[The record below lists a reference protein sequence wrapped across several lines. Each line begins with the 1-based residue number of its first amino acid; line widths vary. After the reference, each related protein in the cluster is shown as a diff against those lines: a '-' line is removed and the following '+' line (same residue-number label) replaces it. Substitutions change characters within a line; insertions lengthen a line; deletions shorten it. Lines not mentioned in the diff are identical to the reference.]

1 MAVEKKDT
9 PIQSLVRM
17 TLGQKVFVNLLFVL
31 LMVVGVFCVLEL
43 PVERYPDVRMGKVI
57 ITGFLPGA
65 SPDEVETLVTRK
77 IEDALEDLEN
87 VEFIRSRSFRQRAS
101 IMVKFLDDTDYDTL
115 YDELRFKV
123 LSIQNDL
130 PDEMDPPSFTV
141 IRVSEWLPVIS
152 VNLVGERSN
161 RALTLMAEE
170 MKIPLQRIPGVKE
183 VKIDGEYEREFHVS
197 LDPQKL
203 MRLGVTFDEVGKA
216 LEGANISV
224 PAGDFVSD
232 SGEYVIVVDEK
243 FRSRDEIAATVVRRD
258 LDGSFVTV
266 GDVLSHAGMN
276 YRDPFVISSVNGK
289 DSLSVKV
296 VKTPDGNALDIGA
309 AVEEVVADYQSVLD
323 KEGVEAVLT
332 QDQRVY
338 INENINTLG
347 SNLLVG
353 ILLVCGCIWIVMGF
367 RNAMLTTV
375 GVPFSFLV
383 TMIIMW
389 LTNNS
394 INEITLFS
402 FVLVSGIIVD
412 DAIVVVENIY
422 RHVQDGK
429 PLKDAVVDGTSE
441 VFLPVL
447 AATSTTI
454 AAFLPMLIMSGSTGE
469 FFAQVPKAV
478 TFAIIASIIECLF
491 ILPPHFLDWPGA
503 RKLEQEA
510 RTHARRASDPKFLIT
525 LKKITDRVLRLS
537 MRHKWKSLLVVFGAF
552 FMAVVILV
560 VSVTGVMPLL
570 RIKFFPDEYNLFYVS
585 MEGPVGT
592 DVYISSRKG
601 KEVSAFIKEFGPGTV
616 KSASALAGMD
626 INEDYENV
634 FGSNRAIVIVEL
646 PAKDDQAFMDNPDN
660 DPLLLLDTVREKVD
674 TLATDGWTFRVW
686 PEKGGPPAGKD
697 VNIRVLG
704 PDQEAVQGLRDEVYA
719 WIKNNQKI
727 APYLIDFVSDTGADN
742 RVFRFS
748 PVPSLVSE
756 YGLTPAQVISLAGG
770 LLDGRFVGKFRAVD
784 EDIDLRMKIDKR
796 YLTQPEDALDI
807 PVLEDDEGPVRV
819 GDLVEVQTYREPGQL
834 NRFQGQRAVTLTAN
848 IRTGAPVNA
857 PSVVHDVKA
866 FYETIQGKYPGAT
879 LSFAGEFESTGRS
892 FTSLMYAFFIAIMII
907 YTILACQF
915 QSYTQPVVI
924 LSAVAF
930 ALTGVVFGTFL
941 TRSLFT
947 VNSFIATVGV
957 TGVVVN
963 DSLVLLDFIN
973 RLYASGYSRA
983 EAIREGVRI
992 RLRPI
997 LLTTLTTTL
1006 GLLPMALGI
1015 PYYSLVW
1022 GTMATT
1028 FVTGLCV
1035 ATTLT
1040 LFIMP
1045 IEWDL
1050 LMRRKERKEQ
1060 KRAAQLGL
1068 DASDAG
1074 T

>member
-1 MAVEKKDT
+1 MAIVKKDSV
-9 PIQSLVRM
+9 IQSIVRG
-17 TLGQKVFVNLLFVL
+17 TLGQKVFINLLFVL
-31 LMVVGVFCVLEL
+31 LMVVGTFCVFDL

-57 ITGFLPGA
+57 ISGFLPGA

-77 IEDALEDLEN
+77 IEDSLEDLQD

-101 IMVKFLDDTDYDTL
+101 ILVKFVDDTDYDTL

-130 PDEMDPPSFTV
+130 PDEMDPPTFTV

-170 MKIPLQRIPGVKE
+170 MKLPLQRIAGVKE
-183 VKIDGEYEREFHVS
+183 VKIDGEYTREFHVS

-243 FRSRDEIAATVVRRD
+243 FRSRDEIGATVVRRD

-266 GDVLSHAGMN
+266 GDVWSSAGMS
-276 YRDPFVISSVNGK
+276 YRDPFVVSSVNGK
-289 DSLSVKV
+289 DSVSIKII
-296 VKTPDGNALDIGA
+296 KTPDGNALDIGA
-309 AVEEVVADYQSVLD
+309 EVEQVVANFQSILD
-323 KEGVEAVLT
+323 KEGVDAVMT
-332 QDQRVY
+332 QDQRTYV
-338 INENINTLG
+338 NENINTLG

-353 ILLVCGCIWIVMGF
+353 IFLVCGCIWLVMGF
-367 RNAMLTTV
+367 RNAMLTTI
-375 GVPFSFLV
+375 GVPFAFLV

-429 PLKDAVVDGTSE
+429 PLKEAVVDGTSE

-447 AATSTTI
+447 AATSTTV

-469 FFAQVPKAV
+469 FFALVPKAV

-491 ILPPHFLDWPGA
+491 ILPPHFLDWPGSKNLEAHA
-503 RKLEQEA
+503 RK
-510 RTHARRASDPKFLIT
+510 HAHAPDPKFMVVLRNV
-525 LKKITDRVLRLS
+525 TDRMLQLS
-537 MRHKWKSLLVVFGAF
+537 MRHKWKSLLIVFGAF
-552 FMAVVILV
+552 FMALVILG

-570 RIKFFPDEYNLFYVS
+570 RIKFFPDEYSLFYVS

-592 DVYISSRKG
+592 DVYTSSKKA
-601 KEVSAFIKEFGPGTV
+601 KEVSVFINGFGPGTT
-616 KSASALAGMD
+616 KAASALAGMD

-634 FGSNRAIVIVEL
+634 FGSNRAIVTVEL
-646 PAKDDQAFMDNPDN
+646 PAKGVQEFIENPEN
-660 DPLLLLDTVREKVD
+660 DPVLLLDIVRAKIKHFEEG
-674 TLATDGWTFRVW
+674 GWHLRVW

-704 PDQEAVQGLRDEVYA
+704 PDHESVQGLTDEVYA
-719 WIKNNQKI
+719 WINSNEKLS
-727 APYLIDFVSDTGADN
+727 PHLIDFTNDTGTDN
-742 RVFRFS
+742 RVFRFR

-770 LLDGRFVGKFRAVD
+770 LLDGRFVGKFRAAD
-784 EDIDLRMKIDKR
+784 EDIDLRMKIDKA
-796 YLTQPEDALDI
+796 YLSQPEDALDI
-807 PVLEDDEGPVRV
+807 PILEDDEGPVRV
-819 GDLVEVQTYREPGQL
+819 GDLVEVETYREPGQL
-834 NRFQGQRAVTLTAN
+834 NRFQGQRAITLTAN
-848 IRTGAPVNA
+848 IRTGSPVSA
-857 PSVVHDVKA
+857 SSVVHDVKA
-866 FYETIQGKYPGAT
+866 FYETIQDKYPGAT

-892 FTSLMYAFFIAIMII
+892 FTSLMYAFLIAIMII

-915 QSYTQPVVI
+915 QSYSQPVVI

-973 RLYASGYSRA
+973 RLYDSGHTRA

-1050 LMRRKERKEQ
+1050 IMRMKERKERKKAE
-1060 KRAAQLGL
+1060 KLGL
-1068 DASDAG
+1068 SGSDG
-1074 T
+1074 GI